1 MKRISGFLILL
12 FLSLNLM
19 ATNAPKEIYTI
30 QIGTFGQ
37 PKAED
42 FKYLSKVGMV
52 YLESIPNSNLKRVLI
67 SKFEDKTVA
76 NTYLAT
82 VKNIGYE
89 DAFITTRLVDDAKT
103 VKTIQ
108 LGSYEAGTKIDLAT
122 QKTLGNVYTHIKAN
136 EVRVLVGF
144 FRDIT
149 TAKIALDKARAAG
162 FPSAFMKDTDIVWL
176 QKVNQFEENFL
187 SLGTTAPK
195 PITNVVVPTLNTNTN
210 SGTMPTI
217 TNGTRDVGTSFG
229 TSSTGKAS
237 VAGLQEAL
245 KDDRKYTGTVDGV
258 YGNETKTGLENFK
271 NNDEVFKRYERRA
284 EVVPV
289 YNNSK
294 GDVYSIQGNVDLI
307 EFNPNTAATNLQTFT
322 HPLAK
327 VYTAYTYFTGLVEV
341 SNSKEA
347 VDNLMNTAI
356 QEAFENYNGQARF
369 NYNQRYEYK
378 DLKMIIQHMAFI
390 YDAMGDGPKI
400 PCWLV
405 ESHNA
410 ELSQAFAGLNPPS
423 FTECEGFESIKE
435 VRILQAMAADMDDL
449 SDVERLKTSKAE
461 KQAYTARRT
470 ELYLNPSKI
479 SLPEQELYEM
489 WHNNLLKAVAKNIE
503 QDPLRKEI
511 LTSFEVTYF
520 MVYEKLE
527 NHYKFKGF
535 EETQA
540 KALSLATLYAVVNY
554 NLGDYIT
561 K

>member
-1 MKRISGFLILL
+1 MKGISGFIMLL
-12 FLSLNLM
+12 LLSLNLM
-19 ATNAPKEIYTI
+19 ATDAPKEIYTI

-37 PKAED
+37 PKAVD
-42 FKYLSKVGMV
+42 FKYLSKIGMV
-52 YLESIPNSNLKRVLI
+52 YLEAIPNSSLKRVLV
-67 SKFEDKTVA
+67 SKFKDKTTA
-76 NTYLAT
+76 NTYLEK
-82 VKNIGYE
+82 VKSIGYE
-89 DAFITTRLVDDAKT
+89 DAFVTTRLVDDSKI

-108 LGSYEAGTKIDLAT
+108 LGSYEAGTKIDLEI
-122 QKTLGNVYTHIKAN
+122 QKTLGNVYTHINAN

-162 FPSAFMKDTDIVWL
+162 FSSAFMKDTDIVWL
-176 QKVNQFEENFL
+176 QKVNEFEENFL
-187 SLGTTAPK
+187 NLGTEAPK
-195 PITNVVVPTLNTNTN
+195 PVTNVVVPTLNPKTNTG
-210 SGTMPTI
+210 STPRI
-217 TNGTRDVGTSFG
+217 TNTSRDVGTSFG
-229 TSSTGKAS
+229 TSTRGKAS

-271 NNDEVFKRYERRA
+271 NNDEVFKRYEKRA
-284 EVVPV
+284 EVVPL

-294 GDVYSIQGNVDLI
+294 GDIYSIQGNVDLI
-307 EFNPNTAATNLQTFT
+307 EFNPNTAAANLQTFS

-327 VYTAYTYFTGLVEV
+327 VYTAYTYFTGLVKV
-341 SNSKEA
+341 SDSEEA
-347 VDNLMNTAI
+347 VNNLMNIAI
-356 QEAFENYNGQARF
+356 QEAFKNYNGKARF
-369 NYNQRYEYK
+369 DYNQRYEYK
-378 DLKMIIQHMAFI
+378 DLRTLIQHMAFI
-390 YDAMGDGPKI
+390 YDATGDGPKI

-449 SDVERLKTSKAE
+449 SDLERLKTSEAE

-489 WHNNLLKAVAKNIE
+489 WHNNLLKAVTKNIE

-511 LTSFEVTYF
+511 LTAFEVTYF

-535 EETQA
+535 DETQA
-540 KALSLATLYAVVNY
+540 KALSLATLYALVNY

>member
-1 MKRISGFLILL
+1 MNLRKIFLNLGTIAPTAVTNVEVP
-12 FLSLNLM
+12 SLN
-19 ATNAPKEIYTI
+19 
-30 QIGTFGQ
+30 
-37 PKAED
+37 
-42 FKYLSKVGMV
+42 
-52 YLESIPNSNLKRVLI
+52 PN
-67 SKFEDKTVA
+67 
-76 NTYLAT
+76 
-82 VKNIGYE
+82 
-89 DAFITTRLVDDAKT
+89 
-103 VKTIQ
+103 
-108 LGSYEAGTKIDLAT
+108 
-122 QKTLGNVYTHIKAN
+122 
-136 EVRVLVGF
+136 
-144 FRDIT
+144 
-149 TAKIALDKARAAG
+149 
-162 FPSAFMKDTDIVWL
+162 
-176 QKVNQFEENFL
+176 
-187 SLGTTAPK
+187 
-195 PITNVVVPTLNTNTN
+195 PTPQNTNN
-210 SGTMPTI
+210 S
-217 TNGTRDVGTSFG
+217 RDVGTSFG
-229 TSSTGKAS
+229 TSSNGKAS

-271 NNDEVFKRYERRA
+271 NTDEVFKRYEKRA

-294 GDVYSIQGNVDLI
+294 GDIYSLQGNVDLI
-307 EFNPNTAATNLQTFT
+307 EFNPNTAVEKLETFK

-327 VYTAYTYFTGLVEV
+327 VYMAYTYQTGLVKV
-341 SNSKEA
+341 SNRTETVNSLMESAIKEA
-347 VDNLMNTAI
+347 FQDYKGKPRFDYNKKYDYSNLKTLI
-356 QEAFENYNGQARF
+356 QN
-369 NYNQRYEYK
+369 
-378 DLKMIIQHMAFI
+378 MAFI

-410 ELSQAFAGLNPPS
+410 ELSQAFAGLSPPS

-435 VRILQAMAADMDDL
+435 VRILQSMAADMDDL
-449 SDVERLKTSKAE
+449 SDVERLKISKAE
-461 KQAYTARRT
+461 KQAYMARRT

-489 WHNNLLKAVAKNIE
+489 WNNNLLKAVKNNIE